1 MALNTPSNLSLGKL
15 GHIAAGNGNS
25 TTETSL
31 NDCGRDS
38 GTAETA
44 MWDDFKIG
52 AAGVIKVSGTQ
63 NSGTRLTIKIRP
75 KGDVGIYMGNGSDG
89 DYVTAP
95 FNDMNGSVTYQFE
108 LYDSNEGSLYASRIG
123 QNSDNAA
130 DYQGI
135 YTFTV
140 EGDSFS
146 TTNNADGG
154 ELSQG
159 SNSANTDKDRF
170 KYAGGI

>member
-1 MALNTPSNLSLGKL
+1 MALNTPSDLSLGKL
-15 GHIAAGNGNS
+15 GHIAAGNGDS

-38 GTAETA
+38 GTGETA
-44 MWDDFKIG
+44 MWANFQIG
-52 AAGVIKVSGTQ
+52 GAGVIKVSGTQ

-89 DYVTAP
+89 DYIEGVFT
-95 FNDMNGSVTYQFE
+95 DMNGSLTYQFE
-108 LYDSNEGSLYASRIG
+108 LAESSDGSLYESRIA
-123 QNSDNAA
+123 QNSDNAS

-135 YTFTV
+135 YVYPV

-146 TTNNADGG
+146 TVNNAGG
-154 ELSQG
+154 EELTQG

-170 KYAGGI
+170 KYTGGV

>member
-1 MALNTPSNLSLGKL
+1 MALNTPVDLSLGKL
-15 GHIAAGNGNS
+15 GHIAAGNGDS
-25 TTETSL
+25 TSETSL
-31 NDCGRDS
+31 NACGRDS
-38 GTAETA
+38 GTGETA
-44 MWDDFKIG
+44 MWANFSIGSVGITKISG
-52 AAGVIKVSGTQ
+52 AQ

-95 FNDMNGSVTYQFE
+95 FNNMNGSLTYQFE
-108 LYDSNEGSLYASRIG
+108 LVETSDGSLYESRIA

-140 EGDSFS
+140 EGDSFPLEE
-146 TTNNADGG
+146 G
-154 ELSQG
+154 ELTQG

-170 KYAGGI
+170 KYTGGT